1 MICTNAKDKLHVNES
16 ELPDTSGKK
25 YILAGVFATLDGK
38 ENRNGRIYTK
48 DEYLKHLQYLRE
60 DIRSGEPL
68 LGELDHPDD
77 RFEVKLKEASHRII
91 DLWYDPNTRC
101 VMGKIELLNTPNG
114 KLAQS
119 MVDQGI
125 PLHISSR
132 AAGSVNPD
140 HTVSIQQIYTYDL
153 VCKPGFA
160 DAVLHRVDESANA
173 KNYSP
178 ATKKF
183 LSNSL
188 KMESLNSAPQYG
200 IINENVS
207 VSEIKAPV
215 VLRKEAKA
223 LQINKQTELNEDM
236 SKPLY
241 ENTNPDATT
250 GKPLAIS
257 GNSGAAALG
266 IPVANIDANEGDDSS
281 TDSSAAVSEDTMD
294 KKDSKVCPKCGK
306 NPCVC
311 DKKNECGDDSC
322 DDKEPLNSDD
332 QTQDASAGNNVS
344 EDDNQDAS
352 TNNNQQGQQAQ
363 QAQGQQQNQQQSQP
377 AQQQNQQQQANTN
390 QQQQGQQAQQA
401 QPAQNN
407 NNNSQD
413 SSSNVS
419 EDDMS
424 EDDKE
429 DDKNSDDSKSDDKDT
444 SDESGSD
451 SKSDDSKDS
460 GVEIID
466 VEAEFEGDDKDSEDK
481 SDDGMITDVEPE
493 YDDDSKSDDKDE
505 DKSDDSDKK
514 DEDKDKET
522 SESED
527 DDSCDNG
534 DKPCDEDDKLAKE
547 AEKLNDKASKDIEK
561 HKDSIFK
568 KLDDLKASIEK
579 KNKSK
584 EEAKC
589 ESVIMAQYPV
599 SMMMN
604 ESNFATFATLS
615 ESQKN
620 KVVSYLQDNNFTDA
634 KSINE
639 NWKDGIGYTA
649 PTPVWLKYAPES
661 YKALYESASDQV
673 KTNISNMA
681 KYVLFESQNDIN
693 TFWENSGLQESNE
706 RRLINESFVNTLPK
720 VAVNESQTSL
730 PYGRDFIEN
739 IASMASEYNNGR
751 YY

>member
-16 ELPDTSGKK
+16 ELPDNSGKK

-91 DLWYDPNTRC
+91 DLWYDPNTKC

-160 DAVLHRVDESANA
+160 DAVLHRVDESVSN
-173 KNYSP
+173 KNYSSD
-178 ATKKF
+178 AKKF

-188 KMESLNSAPQYG
+188 KMESMNSAPQYG

-215 VLRKEAKA
+215 ILRKEAKA

-250 GKPLAIS
+250 GKPLAVS

-266 IPVANIDANEGDDSS
+266 IPVANMDTNETEDAS
-281 TDSSAAVSEDTMD
+281 TDSSTQVSEDTLD
-294 KKDSKVCPKCGK
+294 EKDDKVCPKCGK
-306 NPCVC
+306 NPCIC
-311 DKKNECGDDSC
+311 DKKDECGDDSC
-322 DDKEPLNSDD
+322 DDDKEHLNDVCEDD
-332 QTQDASAGNNVS
+332 QQ
-344 EDDNQDAS
+344 QDAS
-352 TNNNQQGQQAQ
+352 TNGQTQQPQPQQNQPQNTNNQQQTQQNQAQ
-363 QAQGQQQNQQQSQP
+363 PQQNTNNQQQNQ
-377 AQQQNQQQQANTN
+377 NT
-390 QQQQGQQAQQA
+390 
-401 QPAQNN
+401 
-407 NNNSQD
+407 QD

-419 EDDMS
+419 EDED
-424 EDDKE
+424 EDDKSDDTKN
-429 DDKNSDDSKSDDKDT
+429 DDKSDNDNVKTDDSKT
-444 SDESGSD
+444 
-451 SKSDDSKDS
+451 DDSKDS
-460 GVEIID
+460 GIEILD
-466 VEAEFEGDDKDSEDK
+466 VEAEFEDDDKNDDKDSTSED
-481 SDDGMITDVEPE
+481 DMIKDVEPE
-493 YDDDSKSDDKDE
+493 YTDDSKSDEDDKDE
-505 DKSDDSDKK
+505 DSDKDKK
-514 DEDKDKET
+514 DDEKEET
-522 SESED
+522 SESEND
-527 DDSCDNG
+527 ESCDNG

-547 AEKLNDKASKDIEK
+547 AKQLNDKVSKDIES

-568 KLDDLKASIEK
+568 KLDDLRASIEK

-604 ESNFATFATLS
+604 ESNFANFAALS

-620 KVVSYLQDNNFTDA
+620 KVVSYLQDNKFTDA

-639 NWKDGIGYTA
+639 NWKNGVDYTA

-673 KTNISNMA
+673 KANISNMA
-681 KYVLFESQNDIN
+681 KYVLFENQSDIN

-706 RRLINESFVNTLPK
+706 RRLLNESFINTMPK

-730 PYGRDFIEN
+730 PYGKDFIEN

>member
-1 MICTNAKDKLHVNES
+1 MSKSLMICTNTKDKLHVNES
-16 ELPDTSGKK
+16 ELPDNSGKK
-25 YILAGVFATLDGK
+25 YILSGIFAHLGIK
-38 ENRNGRIYTK
+38 NRNERIYTK

-60 DIRSGEPL
+60 DIKSGEPL

-77 RFEVKLKEASHRII
+77 RFEVKLKEASHRVI
-91 DLWYDPNTRC
+91 DLWYDPNTNC

-160 DAVLHRVDESANA
+160 DAVLHRVDESASA
-173 KNYSP
+173 RKYSP

-266 IPVANIDANEGDDSS
+266 IPVANIDANEGNDSS

-306 NPCVC
+306 NPCIC

-344 EDDNQDAS
+344 EDDTQDAS
-352 TNNNQQGQQAQ
+352 TNNNQQQSQQTQ
-363 QAQGQQQNQQQSQP
+363 SQQNQ
-377 AQQQNQQQQANTN
+377 
-390 QQQQGQQAQQA
+390 QQA

-407 NNNSQD
+407 NNNSSNNSQD

-419 EDDMS
+419 EDD
-424 EDDKE
+424 KE
-429 DDKNSDDSKSDDKDT
+429 DTNKPDDSKSDDKNA
-444 SDESGSD
+444 SDENGSD

-466 VEAEFEGDDKDSEDK
+466 VEAEFEGDDKDDDKK
-481 SDDGMITDVEPE
+481 SDDMIQDVEPE
-493 YDDDSKSDDKDE
+493 YNDDSKSDDKDE
-505 DKSDDSDKK
+505 DKSDSDKK
-514 DEDKDKET
+514 DKDDKET

-527 DDSCDNG
+527 NDSYDNG

-547 AEKLNDKASKDIEK
+547 AEKLNDAASKDIEK

-661 YKALYESASDQV
+661 YKALYENASDQI
-673 KTNISNMA
+673 KSNISNMA

-706 RRLINESFVNTLPK
+706 RRLMNESFVNTLPK
-720 VAVNESQTSL
+720 VAINESQSSL